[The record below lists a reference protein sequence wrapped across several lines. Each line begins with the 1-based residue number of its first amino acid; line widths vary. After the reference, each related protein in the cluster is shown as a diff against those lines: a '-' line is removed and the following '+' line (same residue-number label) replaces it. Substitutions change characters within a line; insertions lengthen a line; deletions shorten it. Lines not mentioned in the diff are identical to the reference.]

1 LGGLGGQPPDLGSH
15 EAIDPK
21 FGIAERSWKPMRCF
35 YTNS

>member
-21 FGIAERSWKPMRCF
+21 FGIVA
-35 YTNS
+35 